1 MNLRV
6 LGCHGGE
13 LPGCRSTCFLVD
25 GALALDAGA
34 LTASLELP
42 ALAGVDHIV
51 CRLVRWWKL
60 EGEEQRL
67 AFAVRRGDVNVQRFR
82 SRG

>member
-25 GALALDAGA
+25 GSLALDAGA
-34 LTASLELP
+34 LTASLDLP
-42 ALAGVDHIV
+42 ALAGVEIGRAHV
-51 CRLVRWWKL
+51 
-60 EGEEQRL
+60 
-67 AFAVRRGDVNVQRFR
+67 
-82 SRG
+82 